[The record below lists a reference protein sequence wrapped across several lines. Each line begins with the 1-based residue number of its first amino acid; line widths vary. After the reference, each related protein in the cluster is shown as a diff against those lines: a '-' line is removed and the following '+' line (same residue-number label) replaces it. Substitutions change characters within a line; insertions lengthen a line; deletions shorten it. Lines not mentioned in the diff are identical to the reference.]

1 MSALYSGFL
10 QTLLSP
16 GVNLVTADVRAQL
29 IDTADE
35 VYLATDNFLSDIT
48 AAGLVGTAVALANK
62 TVTNGVF
69 DADDTTIPAVSGDS
83 VEAVLLYI
91 NTGVNTTSRLIGFFD
106 GVALTP
112 NGSGVLIQWPSVASR
127 IFAL

>member
-1 MSALYSGFL
+1 MSALYPGFL

-48 AAGLVGTAVALANK
+48 AAGLVGSAVALANK